1 MKDFFTLLE
10 NWSKDQSTSQ
20 SPSNLKPLSQYQST
34 VLAIADKLEK
44 PDPQVKTWKKIFKKE
59 ISTDLH
65 LASQPKRN
73 AIEMPDRRGLGLQD
87 FSGFLGISEE
97 KFESW
102 LDPHLS
108 EQGVL
113 LGDLNSIANQKPDL
127 LQVFA
132 ESQSQNGKDR
142 IAAISS
148 GISRHG
154 FLLYVPSKTIVEKPI
169 LIDVKLS
176 NSGVFLPMLG
186 VVWIEEKASVPLL
199 MRETH
204 LNSGEKADV
213 FTTNLSIHLADR
225 AALSFF
231 EIQDLNSKSWGFLH
245 EDVNLHGSSRVE
257 RLILDLGGT
266 AIKRNFTLDL
276 LGVESQA
283 AITAIYAPHSEQ
295 VYVYDTHQNHLAS
308 HTASDLLF
316 SGVIDQNAYSLWKG
330 NVFVAKDTKAADG
343 YQINRNLLLTDTAQA
358 EAIPGLEIFADDVRC
373 SHAVTMSALDA
384 DQLFYLRSRGI
395 PKGEAEQM
403 VIEGFLQSVLVRIKD
418 KEFFRIAKH
427 SLNLDDF

>member
-20 SPSNLKPLSQYQST
+20 SPSDLKPLSQYQST
-34 VLAIADKLEK
+34 ALAIADKLKK
-44 PDPQVKTWKKIFKKE
+44 PDPQVKIWKKILKKG
-59 ISTDLH
+59 IPTDLH
-65 LASQPKRN
+65 LASQPKMV
-73 AIEMPDRRGLGLQD
+73 ALKAPGRRGLASQD
-87 FSGFLGISEE
+87 FSGFLDISED

-102 LDPHLS
+102 LDPRLS

-113 LGDLNSIANQKPDL
+113 LGDLHSITKQKPDL
-127 LQVFA
+127 LQIFT
-132 ESQSQNGKDR
+132 ESQSQNGNDR
-142 IAAISS
+142 IAAVSS

-169 LIDVKLS
+169 LIDVKLA

-199 MRETH
+199 MRVTH
-204 LNSGEKADV
+204 LNSDEKADV

-225 AALSFF
+225 AALSFL
-231 EIQDLNSKSWGFLH
+231 EIQDLNSKSWGFLY
-245 EDVNLHGSSRVE
+245 EDVNLQGCSKVE
-257 RLILDLGGT
+257 RLILDLGGA

-308 HTASDLLF
+308 HTVSDLLF

-343 YQINRNLLLTDTAQA
+343 YQVNRNLLITDTAQA
-358 EAIPGLEIFADDVRC
+358 EAIPGLEIIADDVRC

-403 VIEGFLQSVLVRIKD
+403 VIEGFLQSALVRIKD